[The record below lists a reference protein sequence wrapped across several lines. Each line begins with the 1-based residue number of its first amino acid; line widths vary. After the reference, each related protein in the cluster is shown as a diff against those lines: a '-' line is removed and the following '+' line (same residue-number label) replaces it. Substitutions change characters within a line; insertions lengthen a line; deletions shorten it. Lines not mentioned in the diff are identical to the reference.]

1 MLNRERSIKIFGDQ
15 LIDKVKDNSA
25 CKLTDLKVVLGSN
38 QRKELHPT
46 SSTTCIDVIEQDI
59 VAIVP
64 KEIHLVDTDLT
75 ILEGTV
81 LSVYMLS
88 FTIKHSCTE
97 FSAFIKAGSG
107 FYCCPSCNVVVP

>member
-1 MLNRERSIKIFGDQ
+1 MQANWFE
-15 LIDKVKDNSA
+15 
-25 CKLTDLKVVLGSN
+25 VVLGSN

-46 SSTTCIDVIEQDI
+46 SSTTCIDVNEQDI

-64 KEIHLVDTDLT
+64 KEIHLVDTNLT
-75 ILEGTV
+75 TLEGTV
-81 LSVYMLS
+81 LSVHMLS

-107 FYCCPSCNVVVP
+107 FYCCPSCNVVVPWQVSQHQNQIFHFLLIPEVY